1 MNSRRR
7 DGVLETTYDGQGK
20 LIERLYGTMWGRLLL
35 WVLVRPWVSRLGGW
49 LLERRISR
57 WLIPGFIRRNRL
69 ELRDYPKREYRSFN
83 DFFTRRILPER
94 RPVDIEPEHL
104 IAPCDGK
111 LTVVP
116 IWPGTRFTIKGV
128 SYDME
133 SLLRDETLARRYRG
147 GMLLLFRLTVDDY
160 HRYCYA
166 SDGIVGTLVR
176 IPGVYHTVNP
186 RAAAARPIY
195 RENTREYG
203 CLETAYFGTI
213 LMMEVGALLVGRIQ
227 NHPVQGFVQRGQEK
241 GLFAFGGST
250 VILVLEKDRVQM
262 DEDILRNSAA
272 GEETLVRMGEKIGTA
287 QKQGGTLV

>member
-1 MNSRRR
+1 M
-7 DGVLETTYDGQGK
+7 
-20 LIERLYGTMWGRLLL
+20 
-35 WVLVRPWVSRLGGW
+35 
-49 LLERRISR
+49 
-57 WLIPGFIRRNRL
+57 
-69 ELRDYPKREYRSFN
+69 
-83 DFFTRRILPER
+83 
-94 RPVDIEPEHL
+94 DIEPEHL

-116 IWPGTRFTIKGV
+116 LSGPGARFTHQGGV

-176 IPGVYHTVNP
+176 IPGVCRTVNP

-195 RENTREYG
+195 RENAREYG

-213 LMMEVGALLVGRIQ
+213 LMMEVGALLVGRMQ
-227 NHPVQGFVQRGQEK
+227 NHPGAGVCPARARKRGC
-241 GLFAFGGST
+241 LP
-250 VILVLEKDRVQM
+250 LVDPR
-262 DEDILRNSAA
+262 
-272 GEETLVRMGEKIGTA
+272 
-287 QKQGGTLV
+287 